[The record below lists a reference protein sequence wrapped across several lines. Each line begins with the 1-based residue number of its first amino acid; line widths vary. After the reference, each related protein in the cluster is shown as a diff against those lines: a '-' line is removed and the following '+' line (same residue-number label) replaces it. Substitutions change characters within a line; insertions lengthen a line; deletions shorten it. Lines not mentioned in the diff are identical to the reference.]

1 MVLGGE
7 AVRVGNVIRTILDWL
22 VGGGIAAVGKELR
35 QARLDRYNA
44 ETDDKRIEADRRIKE
59 LEAESLERRQKLA
72 DPFLRM
78 PLFLLEL
85 SAVVYT
91 AAIFFDSSFPTD
103 WLTPLELPGWFK
115 DHYST
120 ILIGIVGISVAER
133 GMKHLKR

>member
-1 MVLGGE
+1 M
-7 AVRVGNVIRTILDWL
+7 IRTILDWL

-35 QARLDRYNA
+35 QARLDRYTA
-44 ETDDKRIEADRRIKE
+44 ENNEKRIEADRRIKE
-59 LEAESLERRQKLA
+59 LQAEALERRQKLA
-72 DPFLRM
+72 DPILRM

-103 WLTPLELPGWFK
+103 WLMPLELPGWFK

-120 ILIGIVGISVAER
+120 ILIAIVGISVAER